1 MNLLTIKNLPELPF
15 EVTEA
20 INQLRVNLSLC
31 GSNVKKIMITSSV
44 PNEGKSFVA
53 MHLWRSMAELGKKT
67 LLIDCDLRNSE
78 MRSKYNLS
86 GLEKISG
93 LAYFLAGQVN
103 LNDAIYRTNVANG
116 YIIPVT
122 TAISNPSML
131 LEDPLFKGM
140 LAECLKVFD
149 YIILDTPPLAS
160 VADALKIATNCD
172 GSVLVVRGGATPRKL
187 VQNSVQLLQKTG
199 KPLLGT
205 VLNRVNAGKGSS
217 RYYYR
222 QYYYGG
228 YGEQPSKQKG
238 NVKGTG

>member
-1 MNLLTIKNLPELPF
+1 MKTIVIKNLPELPF

-20 INQLRVNLSLC
+20 INQLRINLSLS
-31 GSNVKKIMITSSV
+31 GSNIKKVMITSSV

-53 MHLWRSMAELGKKT
+53 INLWRSMAEMGKKT

-78 MRSKYNLS
+78 MRSQYNFS
-86 GLEKISG
+86 GVEKFSG
-93 LAYFLAGQVN
+93 IAYFLSGQVN
-103 LNDAIYRTNVANG
+103 LNDTIYRTNVDNG

-122 TAISNPSML
+122 TAVSNPSML

-140 LAECLKVFD
+140 LTECLKVFD
-149 YIILDTPPLAS
+149 FIIVDTPPLGS

-172 GSVLVVRGGATPRKL
+172 GSVLVVHGGSTPRKL
-187 VQNSVQLLQKTG
+187 VQNAVQLLQKTG

-205 VLNRVNAGKGSS
+205 VLNRVNTGKGSS

-222 QYYYGG
+222 QYYRYG
-228 YGEQPSKQKG
+228 YGEKPAKHKG
-238 NVKGTG
+238 NG